1 MNRDELK
8 EVLDKHRKWLSGEEG
23 GKEANLR
30 GADLSWDD
38 LHGADLSGADLHSA
52 DLSWA
57 DLHGADLHSADL
69 SGAEGSQLA
78 LAQVR
83 ILPEG
88 TLIGWKKCNLSPADG
103 GGVRRVLVKLEIPAD
118 ARRSNAAGR
127 KCRASK
133 AKVLAI
139 YNMDG
144 SECSGVE
151 ACSIHDA
158 SFAYRVG
165 ETAEPREPFDEDPL
179 AECASGIHF
188 FITREEAEAYV

>member
-1 MNRDELK
+1 MNRDGLQ
-8 EVLDKHRKWLSGEEG
+8 EVLDKHKKWLNGKEG
-23 GKEANLR
+23 GER
-30 GADLSWDD
+30 
-38 LHGADLSGADLHSA
+38 A

-57 DLHGADLHSADL
+57 DLSGADL

-78 LAQVR
+78 LAHVR

-103 GGVRRVLVKLEIPAD
+103 GWVRRVLVKLEIPAD
-118 ARRSNAAGR
+118 ARRSNAGGR

-133 AKVLAI
+133 AKVIGI

-144 SECSGVE
+144 NECGDVE
-151 ACSIHDA
+151 ARSIHDA
-158 SFAYRVG
+158 SFVYRVG

-179 AECASGIHF
+179 AACASGIHF

>member
-1 MNRDELK
+1 MNRDELQ
-8 EVLDKHRKWLSGEEG
+8 EVLDEHKKWLSCEEG
-23 GKEANLR
+23 GNR
-30 GADLSWDD
+30 
-38 LHGADLSGADLHSA
+38 ADLSGADLHEA
-52 DLSWA
+52 DLS
-57 DLHGADLHSADL
+57 GADLSGADL

-88 TLIGWKKCNLSPADG
+88 TLIGWKACRCHTATNVL
-103 GGVRRVLVKLEIPAD
+103 RRVLVKLEIPAD
-118 ARRSNAAGR
+118 ARRSNAGGR

-144 SECSGVE
+144 SDCGDVE
-151 ACSIHDA
+151 ARSIHDA
-158 SFAYRVG
+158 SFVYRVG

-179 AECASGIHF
+179 AACASGIHF